1 MHGCLAL
8 DSKNEPPF
16 YLMTQHLMS
25 SADPKLLANVRI
37 VLTRTSHPGNIG
49 AAARAMKTMGLSQLV
64 LVDPAVFP
72 NSQADAMASGAVDL
86 LAHARVC
93 ATLAEA
99 LADTTLAVGV
109 SARRRDIVAE
119 MLTPAE
125 VSARLLAEAQAAPVA
140 LVFGN
145 ETSGLS
151 NEELSLC
158 QGLVTIAANP
168 DYSSLNLAAA
178 VQVLSYEIRQ
188 AWLDRPSWPQP
199 ELDAAT
205 GDEVEKFYGHL
216 ETALAELEFLNP
228 GSPGK
233 LMHKLRRLFART
245 RLAKEEVN
253 ILRGILTAAQEA
265 RQAANRARNCGTE

>member
-1 MHGCLAL
+1 
-8 DSKNEPPF
+8 
-16 YLMTQHLMS
+16 MTP
-25 SADPKLLANVRI
+25 ADPKLLARIRI

-72 NSQADAMASGAVDL
+72 NSQADAMAAGSTDL
-86 LAHARVC
+86 LAQARVC
-93 ATLAEA
+93 ATLADA
-99 LADTTLAVGV
+99 LADTTLALGV

-119 MLTPAE
+119 VLTPPQAA
-125 VSARLLAEAQAAPVA
+125 VRLLAWAQTAPVA

-158 QGLVTIAANP
+158 HGLVTIAANP

-188 AWLDRPSWPQP
+188 SWLQCTAWPQP
-199 ELDAAT
+199 EIDPAT
-205 GDEVEKFYGHL
+205 GDEVERFYGHL
-216 ETALAELEFLNP
+216 ETALAELQFLNR

-233 LMHKLRRLFART
+233 LMLKLRRLFART

-265 RQAANRARNCGTE
+265 ARRDPENRS

>member
-1 MHGCLAL
+1 
-8 DSKNEPPF
+8 
-16 YLMTQHLMS
+16 MTQ
-25 SADPKLLANVRI
+25 PNPQLLANIRI
-37 VLTRTSHPGNIG
+37 VLARTSHPGNIG

-72 NSQADAMASGAVDL
+72 NSQADAMASGAADV
-86 LAHARVC
+86 LANARVC

-99 LADTTLAVGV
+99 LADTHLALGV

-119 MLTPAE
+119 VLMPGEA
-125 VSARLLAEAQAAPVA
+125 AQRLLAEAQAAPVA

-168 DYSSLNLAAA
+168 EYSSLNLAAA
-178 VQVLSYEIRQ
+178 VQVLCYELRRV
-188 AWLDRPSWPQP
+188 WLAQDSWPQP
-199 ELDAAT
+199 ELDAAS
-205 GDEVEKFYGHL
+205 GEELEKFYLHL

-233 LMHKLRRLFART
+233 LLQKLRRLFSRT

-265 RQAANRARNCGTE
+265 KAGGTRARNS

>member
-1 MHGCLAL
+1 
-8 DSKNEPPF
+8 
-16 YLMTQHLMS
+16 MS
-25 SADPKLLANVRI
+25 APDPKLLPNIRV
-37 VLTRTSHPGNIG
+37 VLARTSHPGNIG
-49 AAARAMKTMGLSQLV
+49 AAARAMKTMGLSELV
-64 LVDPAVFP
+64 LVGPAIYP
-72 NSQADAMASGAVDL
+72 NSQADAMASGATDV
-86 LAHARVC
+86 LAAARVC

-99 LADTTLAVGV
+99 LADTRLALGV

-119 MLTPAE
+119 WLTPPEAA
-125 VSARLLAEAQAAPVA
+125 ARLLREAQAAPVA

-168 DYSSLNLAAA
+168 AYSSLNLAAA

-188 AWLDRPSWPQP
+188 AWLARPDWPQP
-199 ELDAAT
+199 EMEAAS
-205 GDEVEKFYGHL
+205 GVEMENFYSHL

-233 LMHKLRRLFART
+233 LMLKLRRLFSRT

-253 ILRGILTAAQEA
+253 ILRGILTAAQTGRHR
-265 RQAANRARNCGTE
+265 RQK

>member
-1 MHGCLAL
+1 MVSGYGFKERTAILL
-8 DSKNEPPF
+8 DDID
-16 YLMTQHLMS
+16 LMTQ
-25 SADPKLLANVRI
+25 ADPKLLANIRI

-64 LVDPAVFP
+64 LVEPAVFP
-72 NSQADAMASGAVDL
+72 NSQADAMAAGSTDL
-86 LAHARVC
+86 LAQARVC

-99 LADTTLAVGV
+99 LADTTLALGV
-109 SARRRDIVAE
+109 SARRRDIVSE
-119 MLTPAE
+119 VLTPPEA
-125 VSARLLAEAQAAPVA
+125 SIRLLTEAQAGPVA

-188 AWLDRPSWPQP
+188 AWLGHASWPQP
-199 ELDAAT
+199 EMDAAT
-205 GDEVEKFYGHL
+205 GDEIEKFYGHM

-233 LMHKLRRLFART
+233 LMLKLRRLFART

-265 RQAANRARNCGTE
+265 QQRANRARNRDAE

>member
-1 MHGCLAL
+1 MRSRA
-8 DSKNEPPF
+8 SKNEPAF
-16 YLMTQHLMS
+16 YWMTQ
-25 SADPKLLANVRI
+25 ANPQLLDNIRV
-37 VLTRTSHPGNIG
+37 VLARTSHPGNIG

-64 LVDPAVFP
+64 LVEPAIFP
-72 NSQADAMASGAVDL
+72 NSQADAMASGATDV
-86 LAHARVC
+86 LASARVC

-99 LADTTLAVGV
+99 LADTTLALGV

-119 MLTPAE
+119 VLMPPEAAT
-125 VSARLLAEAQAAPVA
+125 RLLVEAQSAPVA

-145 ETSGLS
+145 ESSGLS
-151 NEELSLC
+151 NEELGLC

-178 VQVLSYEIRQ
+178 VQVLSYEVRRT
-188 AWLDRPSWPQP
+188 WLNQSNWPAM
-199 ELDAAT
+199 ELDAAS
-205 GDEVEKFYGHL
+205 GDEIEKFYAHL
-216 ETALAELEFLNP
+216 ETALADLAFLNP

-233 LMHKLRRLFART
+233 LMLKLRRLFSRT

-265 RQAANRARNCGTE
+265 KSAGTRESNT

>member
-1 MHGCLAL
+1 
-8 DSKNEPPF
+8 
-16 YLMTQHLMS
+16 MTP
-25 SADPKLLANVRI
+25 ADPKLLANIRI

-72 NSQADAMASGAVDL
+72 NSQADAMAAGSTDL
-86 LAHARVC
+86 LAQARVC
-93 ATLAEA
+93 TTLAEA
-99 LADTTLAVGV
+99 LVDTTLALGV
-109 SARRRDIVAE
+109 SARRRDIVSE
-119 MLTPAE
+119 VLTPPEA
-125 VSARLLAEAQAAPVA
+125 ATRLLTEAQTGPVA

-188 AWLDRPSWPQP
+188 AWLERPHWPQP
-199 ELDAAT
+199 EMDAAT
-205 GDEVEKFYGHL
+205 GDEVEKFYGHM
-216 ETALAELEFLNP
+216 ETALAELAFLNP

-233 LMHKLRRLFART
+233 LMLKLRRLFART

-265 RQAANRARNCGTE
+265 RQAANRLRNRDTE